1 MKLITYPTSDF
12 RFREAVEDYLNYQ
25 QLEKV
30 HEDYAFQET
39 LVHGTDQAQPL
50 HRTFYDAMDGDIN
63 QTFVGLYNRFIKEV
77 VAPLHEEEIIF
88 QKFPTFRIHQPSNI
102 AVFGW
107 HRDRDYQHN
116 PKEVNYYLPIT
127 SAFETNT
134 FWHETE
140 PDKGD
145 YQPMVGNYGD
155 LIQWDG
161 ANCRHGNKPNTTGQ
175 TRVSFDFRVL
185 ARAAYEQSEPKKS
198 ITQGTSFEIGKYF
211 DTIK

>member
-1 MKLITYPTSDF
+1 MKTLSYSTITYPFKET
-12 RFREAVEDYLNYQ
+12 VENYLNHTN
-25 QLEKV
+25 LPLI
-30 HEDYAFQET
+30 HEDHRFNET
-39 LVHGTDQAQPL
+39 LVHGTDQAQAL

-63 QTFVGLYNRFIKEV
+63 QAFVRLYNRFIKEV
-77 VAPLHEEEIIF
+77 VAPLYKDEIIF

-134 FWHETE
+134 FWYETE

-145 YQPMVGNYGD
+145 YQPMVANYGD

-161 ANCRHGNKPNTTGQ
+161 ANCRHGNKPNATGQ
-175 TRVSFDFRVL
+175 TRVSFDFRILSRV
-185 ARAAYEQSEPKKS
+185 AYEESEPKKS

-211 DTIK
+211 EIIK